1 MYFQVRCIKLDVWY
15 ELMKESRMFP
25 KILPG
30 LVGKIEFL
38 SSETE
43 KISGGTDF
51 LRNIQSSV
59 FVSLVNTRLKPV
71 RLSRK

>member
-1 MYFQVRCIKLDVWY
+1 
-15 ELMKESRMFP
+15 MFP

-30 LVGKIEFL
+30 LAGKIKFL

-43 KISGGTDF
+43 KISGGADF
-51 LRNIQSSV
+51 LRNVQSSV
-59 FVSLVNTRLKPV
+59 LKPE

>member
-1 MYFQVRCIKLDVWY
+1 
-15 ELMKESRMFP
+15 MFP
-25 KILPG
+25 NILPG

-43 KISGGTDF
+43 KISGGADF

-59 FVSLVNTRLKPV
+59 FVSLVNTRLKPE